1 MILVNNYVYCCA
13 GLAQNSNILRN
24 CERFNTETY
33 TWSQDVPEM
42 CNAKFSMTML
52 LMDKK
57 WIYSF
62 GGVNFNSND

>member
-1 MILVNNYVYCCA
+1 
-13 GLAQNSNILRN
+13 
-24 CERFNTETY
+24 
-33 TWSQDVPEM
+33 M

-62 GGVNFNSND
+62 GGVNFNSNLNDDSKGIEVERLNTSLNQKWEKFDIKSDFLRCCQ